1 MGLSRKEQRR
11 QQRQEKQQKRQEW
24 AQQRVGG
31 RKAGSAGAN
40 AGRAEG
46 GTGSGKGAG
55 GATGGGQAQA
65 KGEGHG
71 GGKVLA
77 GGAGARG
84 REDQGKGAGGKQGAT
99 KEACRVGQ
107 SGTSAAGKSGTAA
120 VGGKR
125 KAAEVASGRRIE
137 TVGGAVGKGTGTGT
151 REAVR
156 GGKKEK
162 VQAGSKEDKREG
174 KNVGKEGKREG
185 KSGEERE
192 GKRRKITNFE
202 RLLEM
207 EENGGMTVREEE
219 EEERML
225 AKKLNVKGG
234 VLPGSKDGLEGFL
247 GFGGSDEEDGWG
259 GMGGGFG
266 DSEDEEDEEEEGLE
280 GFSEEDYSE
289 DGMVDGEEESEE
301 GEEGEEGEVGEEGE
315 EWEEEEEGEE
325 GEEGEMEEEEAEEE
339 ESLGSFEEDGEWSD
353 DGSEEGEEG
362 EEGEELGEE
371 EEGEEWEEEQ
381 EEEGGEAA
389 AEGAK
394 RMSALANQKVGE
406 GGKYV
411 PPHLRR
417 AAAAG
422 GAGDEDDAAERQRVI
437 RRLKGL
443 LNRLSESNVD
453 AISADVSTLFQLHK
467 RSLVAALVTDEV
479 ITACTNAPRG
489 NEQYAAVFA
498 AFISAT
504 ASTVGIEFAANFAAT
519 LAIRFEALYEADEAL
534 GLRNL
539 TMLLAY
545 LYVFKLL
552 APEVIYSFL
561 ARLTDGFRELD
572 VAAMIHLLQSCG
584 LALRA
589 DDPVAMK
596 EFILAVQSKAADI
609 RRQAQEAWS
618 EGAGGSGG
626 EKAPV
631 LSKRVEFM
639 LETITDIKN
648 NRAPRNAGRRGG
660 SGTMGGTG
668 GAVMGGGGAAVG
680 GGGGAAGKGKGKG
693 AVSVFAKGGGG
704 AEASDG
710 STAVSRL
717 QKWLLKR
724 PVEIVQLRSLTW
736 QHLIDPHKLGQWW
749 HTFSSSQPLGSLPA
763 TSAALGGSSGSA
775 SLAVQLA
782 GNALLDAADVAEAER
797 LMQLAAAQRM
807 NTDARRA
814 VFCVIMSAEDYID
827 AFEKLLRLGLPGKQD
842 REILR
847 VLVECCMQERH
858 FNKYYSLLAGRLCG
872 HARSH
877 KFSLQYCLWDHY
889 QQLPDMDPRR
899 SLHLAQFAAQIV
911 GTHALSL
918 ALLKPVDFAD
928 PAAMHARIATH
939 FRLFFLFLLSS
950 FPPATL
956 WSLFS
961 RIAAPTNLGP
971 LRDGILLFF
980 AAHLSPHAPSTRQL
994 LQYIRSEGG
1003 SEGGGA
1009 AAGVGK
1015 GGKEEKVLEE
1025 RLRLAKKAI
1034 ANIAG
1039 TPYK

>member
-1 MGLSRKEQRR
+1 MSSSVLCFTVAPFFPFLYQPPLSLTLLSQPPLLSHPPLSPSSLTLLSQPPLLSHPPLSTSSPLSPSSLNLLSQPPLLSHPPLSTSSPLSPSSLSLRARPPTA
-11 QQRQEKQQKRQEW
+11 
-24 AQQRVGG
+24 AQAVVGG
-31 RKAGSAGAN
+31 RAG
-40 AGRAEG
+40 
-46 GTGSGKGAG
+46 
-55 GATGGGQAQA
+55 
-65 KGEGHG
+65 
-71 GGKVLA
+71 
-77 GGAGARG
+77 
-84 REDQGKGAGGKQGAT
+84 D
-99 KEACRVGQ
+99 
-107 SGTSAAGKSGTAA
+107 
-120 VGGKR
+120 
-125 KAAEVASGRRIE
+125 
-137 TVGGAVGKGTGTGT
+137 
-151 REAVR
+151 
-156 GGKKEK
+156 
-162 VQAGSKEDKREG
+162 
-174 KNVGKEGKREG
+174 
-185 KSGEERE
+185 
-192 GKRRKITNFE
+192 
-202 RLLEM
+202 
-207 EENGGMTVREEE
+207 
-219 EEERML
+219 
-225 AKKLNVKGG
+225 
-234 VLPGSKDGLEGFL
+234 
-247 GFGGSDEEDGWG
+247 
-259 GMGGGFG
+259 
-266 DSEDEEDEEEEGLE
+266 
-280 GFSEEDYSE
+280 
-289 DGMVDGEEESEE
+289 
-301 GEEGEEGEVGEEGE
+301 
-315 EWEEEEEGEE
+315 
-325 GEEGEMEEEEAEEE
+325 
-339 ESLGSFEEDGEWSD
+339 
-353 DGSEEGEEG
+353 
-362 EEGEELGEE
+362 
-371 EEGEEWEEEQ
+371 
-381 EEEGGEAA
+381 
-389 AEGAK
+389 
-394 RMSALANQKVGE
+394 
-406 GGKYV
+406 
-411 PPHLRR
+411 RR
-417 AAAAG
+417 APDPVQCAPY
-422 GAGDEDDAAERQRVI
+422 
-437 RRLKGL
+437 
-443 LNRLSESNVD
+443 
-453 AISADVSTLFQLHK
+453 AISISSEAPSEC
-467 RSLVAALVTDEV
+467 SLCRFVLLSPLNH
-479 ITACTNAPRG
+479 CCR
-489 NEQYAAVFA
+489 YAAVFA
-498 AFISAT
+498 AFITAT
-504 ASTVGIEFAANFAAT
+504 AATVGIDFAANFAAT
-519 LAIRFEALYEADEAL
+519 LATRFEALYEADEADEAL
-534 GLRNL
+534 GLRNR
-539 TMLLAY
+539 TMLLAAGKMGDH
-545 LYVFKLL
+545 VFKDYAVCHVAPSPSPSPRLL
-552 APEVIYSFL
+552 NSAIRRSCGL
-561 ARLTDGFRELD
+561 ALRAVDP
-572 VAAMIHLLQSCG
+572 VAMKEFILSVQSKAADIPLLLPPLPHPSTTYLPMPACG

-609 RRQAQEAWS
+609 RKQAQEAQS
-618 EGAGGSGG
+618 EAAPASGG
-626 EKAPV
+626 AKAAAPV
-631 LSKRVEFM
+631 LSKRVGAVQRPEAGGLGLSVVPSAMPSLAQLPSVTIAHITNNRPLVPPPALPLVPPLYHPSTPSLPSPPLPKHQEVGPWEVQEGQGEQGWGEATSHANPFFSSQPPTSQVEIMLETITDIKNNRAPRVEFMLETITDIKNNRAPHATCPPVYCPSCRPFIALPSTPQAFIICTPSPQSNVLQVEFM

-668 GAVMGGGGAAVG
+668 GAGGTVMGGGGAAV
-680 GGGGAAGKGKGKG
+680 GGGAAGKGKGKG
-693 AVSVFAKGGGG
+693 AVSVFTKGGG

-736 QHLIDPHKLGQWW
+736 QRLIDPHKHGQWW
-749 HTFSSSQPLGSLPA
+749 HSSSSSQPLGSLPA

-858 FNKYYSLLAGRLCG
+858 FNKYYSLLAARLCG

-911 GTHALSL
+911 GNHALSL

-956 WSLFS
+956 WSIFS
-961 RIAAPTNLGP
+961 RIAAPTTLGP

-1009 AAGVGK
+1009 AAGVAK
-1015 GGKEEKVLEE
+1015 GGEEEKVLEE
-1025 RLRLAKKAI
+1025 RFRLAKKGI